1 MNRNLLGPAV
11 LLLLALGGGT
21 LLAVRATWSEATA
34 RAAGIPETDL
44 TVSGADVVPGAAGL
58 AILVMAAALGVLAG
72 GPRLRRVIGV
82 LVAVAGVV
90 GVAISSRTG
99 DALQT
104 AQQRAID
111 EAAVA
116 GASVDWSSTA
126 APTFAIAG
134 FVLIVVAGAAVA
146 WLGPRWATMGR
157 KYEAP
162 AAREPD
168 ASDLWKAMDDGVDPT
183 A

>member
-11 LLLLALGGGT
+11 LTLLALGGGT

-34 RAAGIPETDL
+34 EAAGIPETDL
-44 TVSGADVVPGAAGL
+44 AVSGADVVPGAIGL
-58 AILVMAAALGVLAG
+58 AVLVMAAALGVLAG
-72 GPRLRRVIGV
+72 GPRLRRLIGV
-82 LVAVAGVV
+82 LVAAAGVV
-90 GVAISSRTG
+90 GVVISSRTA
-99 DALQT
+99 DAMQT

-111 EAAVA
+111 EAAVS
-116 GASVDWSSTA
+116 GASMDWSSTVA
-126 APTFAIAG
+126 QPLAIAG
-134 FVLIVVAGAAVA
+134 FVLVVVLGAGVA